1 MKKRGRGG
9 GRIYG
14 DGRKSKD
21 SYFLGV
27 ILRMLRPLAL
37 RCCSSRAA
45 RCCSIIFWKKPA
57 FFFLAGE
64 STGMGKRRIRAVC
77 PMEMKF
83 CVVQFRA
90 RALAKFI
97 QMRMNIT
104 GIRSIIMRWERSP
117 A

>member
-1 MKKRGRGG
+1 MRLAPAEYFFLRLSMKKCGRGG
-9 GRIYG
+9 GRTCG
-14 DGRKSKD
+14 DGWQSRD

-45 RCCSIIFWKKPA
+45 RCCSIIFWKKPD

-77 PMEMKF
+77 PMEIKLI
-83 CVVQFRA
+83 VVQVRA
-90 RALAKFI
+90 RAEAKI
-97 QMRMNIT
+97 
-104 GIRSIIMRWERSP
+104 
-117 A
+117 